1 MGITFSKKENRQR
14 IVEPIFSKTRQ
25 KYRGSRFSVLENNEI
40 NSLIVDLERITIQL
54 QDIDNLIDQESTKII
69 GFPTE
74 DTLEQKLEDG
84 AKQVISEV
92 EVFYDEDSSEL
103 EELVISSLA
112 TLSAKLARIEHKVK
126 IMEDRA

>member
-54 QDIDNLIDQESTKII
+54 QDIDKLIDQQSTKINGI
-69 GFPTE
+69 PTQ
-74 DTLEQKLEDG
+74 DTLQQKLQDG
-84 AKQVISEV
+84 AMQVISEL
-92 EVFYDEDSSEL
+92 EL
-103 EELVISSLA
+103 F
-112 TLSAKLARIEHKVK
+112 
-126 IMEDRA
+126 